1 MGKHLVTSN
10 QDETQVLGV
19 NMSIYEH
26 DKISGHNTKHHNTF
40 SKIED
45 TKDCSKISEK
55 TKTIVDTEGLP
66 TKVRDDNVLNES
78 LCSLKQVSK
87 SFSSLKKP
95 SGHGTFNSSVSS
107 IVYIVHV
114 LGTFI

>member
-1 MGKHLVTSN
+1 M
-10 QDETQVLGV
+10 QVLGV

-26 DKISGHNTKHHNTF
+26 DKISRHNTKHHNTF

-45 TKDCSKISEK
+45 TKDCDKVTEK
-55 TKTIVDTEGLP
+55 TKTIVDTKGLP
-66 TKVRDDNVLNES
+66 TEACDGNVHVPSKS
-78 LCSLKQVSK
+78 LCTLKQVSK

-107 IVYIVHV
+107 IVHMYMY
-114 LGTFI
+114 